1 MSWEMAWLNY
11 KGKKIYKEIKFLRNI
26 YTDLSGEIINNSINE
41 LEKVSKDIF
50 NLDVQ
55 VTNEKSLKDGIILRK
70 IFNDK
75 LGDEGFCI
83 KTESNKL
90 IIEGKTES
98 AILYGVFH
106 LIRMIL
112 EDKNLDNINIIEK
125 SITYVKSLG

>member
-112 EDKNLDNINIIEK
+112 EDKNLDNINIIEIPK
-125 SITYVKSLG
+125 ATNILLI

>member
-1 MSWEMAWLNY
+1 MNY

-70 IFNDK
+70 IFND
-75 LGDEGFCI
+75 
-83 KTESNKL
+83 
-90 IIEGKTES
+90 
-98 AILYGVFH
+98 
-106 LIRMIL
+106 
-112 EDKNLDNINIIEK
+112 
-125 SITYVKSLG
+125 